1 MGNIPGTYY
10 DGESALTAVAREPEP
25 NPAHVEVTKL
35 LLRHGADVN
44 LPAGSNRHTPLHEA
58 VSTNPDD
65 ESVLHGIRLVR
76 ILLDNGAD
84 VTAATHTEGHVPGRV
99 RMRGIT
105 PIDEV
110 YEEDPRMRKLFR
122 KYFAIVVR
130 RCAFRD
136 LPADLAN
143 HVASFL
149 MPDVAWFLM

>member
-1 MGNIPGTYY
+1 MT
-10 DGESALTAVAREPEP
+10 DTEHALRGPFY
-25 NPAHVEVTKL
+25 L
-35 LLRHGADVN
+35 LERRHGLAHPSAEILDRPVDV

-84 VTAATHTEGHVPGRV
+84 VTAATHTEGHVPGRL

-122 KYFAIVVR
+122 KHFAIVVR
-130 RCAFRD
+130 RCAFRG
-136 LPADLAN
+136 LPADLAS

>member
-1 MGNIPGTYY
+1 MF
-10 DGESALTAVAREPEP
+10 DRAQA
-25 NPAHVEVTKL
+25 
-35 LLRHGADVN
+35 
-44 LPAGSNRHTPLHEA
+44 
-58 VSTNPDD
+58 
-65 ESVLHGIRLVR
+65 SVLRDASLPGVMK
-76 ILLDNGAD
+76 
-84 VTAATHTEGHVPGRV
+84 ATTRSNVPGRV

-122 KYFAIVVR
+122 KHFAIVVR

-136 LPADLAN
+136 LPADLST

>member
-1 MGNIPGTYY
+1 MF
-10 DGESALTAVAREPEP
+10 DRAQA
-25 NPAHVEVTKL
+25 
-35 LLRHGADVN
+35 
-44 LPAGSNRHTPLHEA
+44 
-58 VSTNPDD
+58 
-65 ESVLHGIRLVR
+65 SVLQDASLRGVMKATTRSKLEIISQGRRASPAQTYGQRLGPAAAVR
-76 ILLDNGAD
+76 GYGAQQ
-84 VTAATHTEGHVPGRV
+84 GHVPGRV

-122 KYFAIVVR
+122 KHFAIVVR

-136 LPADLAN
+136 LPADLAT